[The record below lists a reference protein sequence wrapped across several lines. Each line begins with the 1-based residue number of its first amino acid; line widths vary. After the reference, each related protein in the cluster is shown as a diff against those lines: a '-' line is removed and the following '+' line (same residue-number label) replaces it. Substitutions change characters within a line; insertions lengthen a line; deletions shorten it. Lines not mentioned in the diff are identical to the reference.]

1 MVLTLLII
9 RYLRINNFLLVNVTS
24 YWDSLFVGHCTA
36 EDFIKHFYEFMN
48 RYDFVNQY
56 CLILVWIEQA

>member
-24 YWDSLFVGHCTA
+24 YCDSLFVDHGTA
-36 EDFIKHFYEFMN
+36 EDFRNTFMS
-48 RYDFVNQY
+48 
-56 CLILVWIEQA
+56 L

>member
-1 MVLTLLII
+1 M
-9 RYLRINNFLLVNVTS
+9 VTS
-24 YWDSLFVGHCTA
+24 YCDSLFVGHSTA